1 FRVARCGGALER
13 PSISKGGEM
22 AYTLTQVRILRAPPE
37 RVYRAFLDPAALAK
51 WNPPDGFTAVVH
63 ELDARV
69 GGRFRISFVN
79 FSNGQTHR
87 FGGEYRELVANERI
101 VATDVFDD
109 PGLPGEIVTTTKLR
123 AVAGGTELVVEQDG
137 LPDVIPP
144 EACRLGWQQSLD
156 LLARLVEAEVPA
168 E

>member
-1 FRVARCGGALER
+1 M
-13 PSISKGGEM
+13 P
-22 AYTLTQVRILRAPPE
+22 YTLTQIRILRAPPE
-37 RVYRAFLDPAALAK
+37 RVYRAFLEPAALAK

-109 PGLPGEIVTTTKLR
+109 PGLPGEIVTTTTLR